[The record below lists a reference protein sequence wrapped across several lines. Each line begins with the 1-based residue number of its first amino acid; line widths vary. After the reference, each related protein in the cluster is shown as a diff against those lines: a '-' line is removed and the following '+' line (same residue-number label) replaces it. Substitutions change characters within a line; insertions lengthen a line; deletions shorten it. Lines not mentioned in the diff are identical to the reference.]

1 MTEPDRKRDRKTYQV
16 IILSIIVG
24 LLILYGTAMGLID
37 SFRVVAESSGAEVY
51 DLLRHNR

>member
-16 IILSIIVG
+16 IILAIIVG
-24 LLILYGTAMGLID
+24 LLFLYGTAMGLID
-37 SFRVVAESSGAEVY
+37 SFRVVAESSGAEVH